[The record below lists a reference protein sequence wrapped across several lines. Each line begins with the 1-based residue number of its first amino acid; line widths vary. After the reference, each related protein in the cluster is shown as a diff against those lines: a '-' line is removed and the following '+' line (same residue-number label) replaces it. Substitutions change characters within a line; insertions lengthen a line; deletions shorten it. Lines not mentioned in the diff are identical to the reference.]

1 MAYER
6 MSRLIILPLTGLLIT
21 AVASAQDLPAGPDTA
36 TGVVLERILVKVNGE
51 IVTQSELESRQVSM
65 IRSRSLQP
73 TTNAELSRIIRELTP
88 EIIAGVVDELLL
100 VQHGK
105 ALGYRL
111 GEEQF
116 QDLVEGIK
124 TENDIESDEALLA
137 VLEEQE
143 GMTLDDLRR
152 VMEQQMLVSQVQQ
165 IEILNKVSI
174 TDVEARAYYDS
185 NLEEFTEPA
194 MVTLREILIAA
205 PAEETS
211 VNNFA
216 DQQARAEA
224 QSVRERLLA
233 GDDFSA
239 VAVSVSDAPSRA
251 NGGLIGPIQRSEIS
265 EMIQEVI
272 EPLAVGDLSEPI
284 QTPQGYQIL
293 KLEMRTEPAPRSF
306 TEVRD
311 DISNNVF
318 NDRRL
323 AEYNR
328 YLGILRNDAIIEW
341 KNEDLREAYESYRA
355 RETDPVPPS

>member
-6 MSRLIILPLTGLLIT
+6 MSRLIILSLTGLLIT
-21 AVASAQDLPAGPDTA
+21 AVALAQDPAAGPDTA

-51 IVTQSELESRQVSM
+51 IVTQSELESRQVSL
-65 IRSRSLQP
+65 IRLRGLQP
-73 TTNAELSRIIRELTP
+73 TTNAELSRIILELTP
-88 EIIAGVVDELLL
+88 EVIAGVVDELLL

-111 GEEQF
+111 GDEQF
-116 QDLVEGIK
+116 QELVEGIK
-124 TENDIESDEALLA
+124 AENDIESDEALLA

-174 TDVEARAYYDS
+174 TDVEAREYYDS

-205 PAEETS
+205 PAEETG

-233 GDDFSA
+233 GDDFNA

-265 EMIQEVI
+265 EMIQQVI
-272 EPLAVGDLSEPI
+272 APLAVGDLSEAMK
-284 QTPQGYQIL
+284 TPQGYQIL
-293 KLEMRTEPAPRSF
+293 KLEMRTEPAPRPFS
-306 TEVRD
+306 EVRD

-341 KNEDLREAYESYRA
+341 KNEDLREAYEVYRA
-355 RETDPVPPS
+355 REAGPSPPS